1 MSDCLRLWK
10 LRTNWLNKI
19 YIVLF
24 AYFRVYCMFKP
35 LFKTAKTVDQPLQI
49 LISRVPIHIPYMH
62 ANSVSEREL
71 SRSNQTYCT
80 ARLTATAKFTYPS
93 RMTSTAEYRS
103 RQDTKVRRQEY
114 NQTIGGRIASTTLA
128 CYKCTLAP
136 SIVLTRKMTD
146 QARAR
151 IISSAISHIITGQ
164 RWSRFMFLKETE
176 SLIIKRSILVDPGKR
191 LAVTCELNLTRHA
204 QQKISTC
211 L

>member
-62 ANSVSEREL
+62 ANSLSEREL
-71 SRSNQTYCT
+71 SRSNQTCCT

-103 RQDTKVRRQEY
+103 RSTLETSVRQYYQFRDFRIPSRLSSGISRKGPTGIELHVFFAHSSLQPSEAPQLPNLWLDSMTKCDVPASYVRDSEDGLRVPTVVLNGDQ
-114 NQTIGGRIASTTLA
+114 GRPL
-128 CYKCTLAP
+128 
-136 SIVLTRKMTD
+136 RG
-146 QARAR
+146 
-151 IISSAISHIITGQ
+151 HNG
-164 RWSRFMFLKETE
+164 
-176 SLIIKRSILVDPGKR
+176 
-191 LAVTCELNLTRHA
+191 
-204 QQKISTC
+204 
-211 L
+211 